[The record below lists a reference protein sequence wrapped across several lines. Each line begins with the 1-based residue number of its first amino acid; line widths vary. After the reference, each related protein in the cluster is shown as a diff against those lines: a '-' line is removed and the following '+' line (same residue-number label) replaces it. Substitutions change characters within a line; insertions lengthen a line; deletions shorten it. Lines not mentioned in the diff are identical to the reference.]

1 MVPHNAI
8 ICTINVV
15 GLYPH
20 IPHCEGLEAPK
31 IAINDGEVEIPS
43 ERLLNLAKLILENNY
58 FEFDEKVYR
67 QKLGTA
73 IGTKFAPAFANIFMG
88 SFENLLLETCSYRP
102 WVWRRFLD
110 DIFIIWLHGRER
122 LDEFLLALN
131 SYHESIKFTWEI
143 GNGKISFLD
152 VMISFNG
159 RKFSTDVYHKPTDTH
174 QYLNFKSCH
183 PQHVKKAIPY
193 SQALRLKRICDSED
207 VYKRREKELK
217 GFLWKR
223 GL

>member
-1 MVPHNAI
+1 M
-8 ICTINVV
+8 
-15 GLYPH
+15 
-20 IPHCEGLEAPK
+20 
-31 IAINDGEVEIPS
+31 
-43 ERLLNLAKLILENNY
+43 
-58 FEFDEKVYR
+58 
-67 QKLGTA
+67 
-73 IGTKFAPAFANIFMG
+73 
-88 SFENLLLETCSYRP
+88 
-102 WVWRRFLD
+102 
-110 DIFIIWLHGRER
+110 IWLHGRER

-207 VYKRREKELK
+207 VYKRREKESK

-223 GL
+223 GYERVLLMSRFSELMVLIETFCLTGRERDIQIGRIDWF